1 MFIQKVSL
9 LLKFIL
15 VQCQSICASQHAL
28 FRGLL
33 ELFFQ
38 MKHLHSLNFFFIALR
53 TYRNNTEDSGR
64 DLSGACWF
72 PVLIF
77 PGMFSFCLNWI
88 HRWRS
93 LWRRYI
99 CRLQI
104 GESSGYSYTHLVRCK
119 KTRKFQ
125 TRNIIMK
132 CYMRHR
138 FFFKIENDIKRWNLY
153 QANES

>member
-1 MFIQKVSL
+1 MYSL
-9 LLKFIL
+9 YVYSESQNFFFRW
-15 VQCQSICASQHAL
+15 SIYIVL
-28 FRGLL
+28 II
-33 ELFFQ
+33 
-38 MKHLHSLNFFFIALR
+38 FFIALR

-119 KTRKFQ
+119 KNPQNFR
-125 TRNIIMK
+125 
-132 CYMRHR
+132 
-138 FFFKIENDIKRWNLY
+138 IEILSWNVILDIEFDIKRWNLY